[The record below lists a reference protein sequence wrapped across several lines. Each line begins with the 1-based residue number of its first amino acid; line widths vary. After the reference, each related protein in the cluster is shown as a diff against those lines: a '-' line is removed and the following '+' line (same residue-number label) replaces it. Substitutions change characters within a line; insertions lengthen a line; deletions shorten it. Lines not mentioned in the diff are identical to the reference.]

1 MGDDGLMKI
10 ALIISSLGAGGSE
23 KVLSMMAN
31 YWAERG
37 DEVAVVTIASSELDF
52 FTLHAGVRR
61 IALGLTSESTS
72 VLGGIYHNVRRLRR
86 LRREIKDIG
95 PEGVISFVDK
105 TNILTVLATIGL
117 GLRVVISERTD
128 PSIQT
133 IGWFWQELRKFV
145 YPRASAIVVQSEAV
159 LKWARRNL
167 RNCHVFR
174 IPNPVADCFVSKSR
188 QGRVPEAPEGA
199 RTIACLGRL
208 GHEKGFDL
216 LLESFALCCD
226 GNPDW
231 RLVIYGEGSERKHL
245 EQMAHELKIEDKV
258 LLPGQIQN
266 PRQVLEEVDLFVL
279 PSRFEGFPNALLEAM
294 SYGLPVISFD
304 CPSGPR
310 EIIRNNKDGILV
322 APGDVRL
329 LASAMKRLM
338 NDSNER
344 KRLGESAR
352 TVRERFS
359 MENIMKMWEEV
370 LTGGNCC
377 G

>member
-1 MGDDGLMKI
+1 
-10 ALIISSLGAGGSE
+10 
-23 KVLSMMAN
+23 
-31 YWAERG
+31 
-37 DEVAVVTIASSELDF
+37 
-52 FTLHAGVRR
+52 
-61 IALGLTSESTS
+61 
-72 VLGGIYHNVRRLRR
+72 
-86 LRREIKDIG
+86 
-95 PEGVISFVDK
+95 
-105 TNILTVLATIGL
+105 
-117 GLRVVISERTD
+117 
-128 PSIQT
+128 
-133 IGWFWQELRKFV
+133 
-145 YPRASAIVVQSEAV
+145 
-159 LKWARRNL
+159 
-167 RNCHVFR
+167 
-174 IPNPVADCFVSKSR
+174 
-188 QGRVPEAPEGA
+188 EAPEGA

-352 TVRERFS
+352 RVRERFS